1 MGGFVE
7 MTVAE
12 LIEELQK
19 EDPSME
25 VRAWDGD
32 YQHPIP
38 IIKVH
43 SENDWV
49 WLETEA

>member
-1 MGGFVE
+1 

-12 LIEELQK
+12 LIEKLQK
-19 EDPSME
+19 ENPALE

-38 IIKVH
+38 IIEVH
-43 SENDWV
+43 LDDDDEAV
-49 WLETEA
+49 WLETKA